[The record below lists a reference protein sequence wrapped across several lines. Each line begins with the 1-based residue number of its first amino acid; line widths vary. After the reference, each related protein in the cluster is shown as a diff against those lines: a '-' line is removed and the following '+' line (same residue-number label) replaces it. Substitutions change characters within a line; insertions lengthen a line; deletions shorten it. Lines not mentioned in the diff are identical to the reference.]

1 MNILIVEDE
10 LIISEMMSIMLQ
22 ELDYN
27 ILGMARNYDE
37 AIEYLI
43 SEKIDIV
50 LIDINLGS
58 GKNGIELANYINNS
72 SQLPFVFV
80 TSNADVVTVNA
91 AKKEKPFGYL
101 QKPFNQDD
109 LYAVI
114 EIARLNF
121 NRKLI
126 NRNQSSLEKN
136 HLFIKDGTSLIK
148 VLFDDLLFVKSD
160 GNYLELHTNT
170 KKYLIR
176 NSLKEFKKELPKN
189 LFLNSHRSY
198 IVNLNKIESIGS
210 NFLILNDIKI
220 PLVRNYREELINL
233 LNT

>member
-43 SEKIDIV
+43 SEKVDIV

-121 NRKLI
+121 NRKSI

>member
-121 NRKLI
+121 NRKSI